1 MRDASP
7 VNRRAK
13 SRALLMT
20 VLIVDDH
27 TQVRQIIRNVIADL
41 AEEIRECASG
51 EEALAACAD
60 QPPDW
65 VLLDIEL
72 IGLDGLSTARVI
84 VATWPAVRV
93 CMVTNYDDLALRA
106 EASVAGASAYVV
118 KENLLVLRE
127 ILRATTGGGAA
138 ASGTVH

>member
-1 MRDASP
+1 M
-7 VNRRAK
+7 
-13 SRALLMT
+13 MT

-27 TQVRQIIRNVIADL
+27 AQVRQIIRSVIADL
-41 AEEIRECASG
+41 VHDIRECASG

-72 IGLDGLSTARVI
+72 LGLDGLAVARAI
-84 VATWPAVRV
+84 NATWPAVRV

-118 KENLLVLRE
+118 KENLLVLRD
-127 ILRATTGGGAA
+127 ILRAASDGGTATV
-138 ASGTVH
+138 GTVH